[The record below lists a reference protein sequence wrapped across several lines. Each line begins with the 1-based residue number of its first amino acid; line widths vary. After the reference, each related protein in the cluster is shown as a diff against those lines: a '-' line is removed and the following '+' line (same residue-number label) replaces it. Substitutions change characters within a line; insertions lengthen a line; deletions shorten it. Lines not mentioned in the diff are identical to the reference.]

1 MTVEQI
7 KEFVNGVDPE
17 AKHYFTV
24 LDGDSYT
31 VWAETE
37 MLGLDADNYDAEEG
51 WAFEIV
57 RYTQNEFDEVVG
69 KIKDALR
76 ESALISFSYRVDVDP
91 ESGYILHTFS
101 CQA

>member
-37 MLGLDADNYDAEEG
+37 MLGLDANNYDTEEG

-57 RYTQNEFDEVVG
+57 RYTQNEFDEVAG

-76 ESALISFSYRVDVDP
+76 ETLISFSYRVDVDP
-91 ESGYILHTFS
+91 ESRYILHTFS